1 MTDPDRQAFDD
12 LVKASITMFVIVGDE
27 SYFMAQTHKDNP
39 EIGASEVVILTI
51 TRKHLPPIQSSPNG
65 HVFAGVM
72 EYEGVAV

>member
-27 SYFMAQTHKDNP
+27 AYFMAQTHKDNP

-51 TRKHLPPIQSSPNG
+51 TRKHIPPAHPLP
-65 HVFAGVM
+65 VM
-72 EYEGVAV
+72 DAAKVLIPA